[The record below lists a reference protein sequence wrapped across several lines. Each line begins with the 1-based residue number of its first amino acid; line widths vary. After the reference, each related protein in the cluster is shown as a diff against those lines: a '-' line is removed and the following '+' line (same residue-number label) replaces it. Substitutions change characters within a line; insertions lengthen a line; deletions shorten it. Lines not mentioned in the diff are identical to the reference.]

1 MNSSPLKPLRF
12 HAPLGAT
19 LMSAIAVA
27 ISSAMLGL
35 MLALSILSS
44 SPADYFAVESD
55 SMKPVF
61 ARGDLVLVKP
71 TSALNIGDVVTF
83 RKYGTLVTHRIVAEG
98 KQPGSFE
105 TRGDNNTA
113 GDPWT
118 ITDADVVGRST
129 DVIHNA
135 GWPLLFFN
143 DPIGRAGLSALFMA
157 LLAALTWGVP
167 KATKIPP
174 ILLHPASGFAVS

>member
-1 MNSSPLKPLRF
+1 MNPSPLQPLRF
-12 HAPLGAT
+12 RTPIGAT
-19 LMSAIAVA
+19 LVSAVAVA
-27 ISSAMLGL
+27 ISAAMLGL
-35 MLALSILSS
+35 MLALRILSS

-71 TSALNIGDVVTF
+71 APELNIGDVVTF
-83 RKYGTLVTHRIVAEG
+83 RKYGTLVTHRIIAAG

-118 ITDADVVGRST
+118 ITAADVVGRST
-129 DVIHNA
+129 SVIHNA
-135 GWPLLFFN
+135 GWPLLYFN
-143 DPIGRAGLSALFMA
+143 DPIGRAGLAALFMA
-157 LLAALTWGVP
+157 LLAAMTWGVP

-174 ILLHPASGFAVS
+174 ILLHPSSGFAIQ